1 MLSRALQYQNGAIST
16 RVKKFGLALNA
27 SPPFL
32 ARANQLLFLCGAN
45 RSLGVPSARRESI
58 KRFIESQSQDYRV
71 IYAESVFNE
80 LSKYGNSKNVLD
92 LEHEISD
99 IADKI
104 IIVLESPSAFC
115 ELGAFAHQ
123 SFRKKLVVINNSA
136 FRAEKSFINTGPIA
150 AAEEAKAPVIWY
162 PMKSDG
168 VQTVDGI
175 GATFNQLTQAI
186 SGGATSGSASKA
198 IRVRGLVNLAS
209 GKASLYFVHDLVL
222 FAGPITHAELIDFLI
237 VAFGKNNYDALKQ
250 LLGILRS
257 AGLIH
262 CYEISGTWVYKSALA
277 KPFLR
282 YPSIVGSLMASF
294 RCFHLRTDPNRFAH
308 A

>member
-1 MLSRALQYQNGAIST
+1 MSGSAAAAGKCAICGKPQDAKYRPFCSKRCADVDLNRWLSGA
-16 RVKKFGLALNA
+16 
-27 SPPFL
+27 
-32 ARANQLLFLCGAN
+32 
-45 RSLGVPSARRESI
+45 
-58 KRFIESQSQDYRV
+58 
-71 IYAESVFNE
+71 YA
-80 LSKYGNSKNVLD
+80 
-92 LEHEISD
+92 
-99 IADKI
+99 
-104 IIVLESPSAFC
+104 
-115 ELGAFAHQ
+115 
-123 SFRKKLVVINNSA
+123 
-136 FRAEKSFINTGPIA
+136 IA